1 MEPTQECK
9 LYKGCG
15 LSARPRARAR
25 ERAPAHLPCACWRLS
40 LVNLR
45 LLVGADSRDPTK
57 YTAGWMPWLGHKLNY
72 FWFCIG
78 TIRNPPFELLMN
90 KGQVKAN

>member
-15 LSARPRARAR
+15 LSARPRTRAR
-25 ERAPAHLPCACWRLS
+25 ERAPAHLPCACCRLS

-45 LLVGADSRDPTK
+45 LLVGADSRDPK
-57 YTAGWMPWLGHKLNY
+57 KIEAECLGVEPEGNLGSKNY
-72 FWFCIG
+72 
-78 TIRNPPFELLMN
+78 P
-90 KGQVKAN
+90 K

>member
-15 LSARPRARAR
+15 LSARPRTRAR
-25 ERAPAHLPCACWRLS
+25 KRAPANARPQTRARTAHLPCACCRLS

-45 LLVGADSRDPTK
+45 LLVGADSRDPTVGRK
-57 YTAGWMPWLGHKLNY
+57 KI
-72 FWFCIG
+72 FS
-78 TIRNPPFELLMN
+78 R
-90 KGQVKAN
+90 